1 MRIDDFRI
9 FENLQRARKI
19 LSDNKVAETDPRFIE
34 LRKMLQ
40 RNAGYVGQF
49 TKWMIEN
56 RKSIEELKSLYD
68 RLRANRI
75 DKPIE
80 GFDRPEDLI
89 DYIVSKNSQKDIS
102 EIYAEMTRSVKE
114 MVEEYDGEI
123 RGFITNNLQ
132 HKDIIKNFIAR
143 KASRYDDGYE
153 FLKALEKEID
163 DMSNWDEKFE
173 NLKKDEHVVY
183 KDDEIIILMADNYSV
198 MVDYG
203 SRYWCITEDEY
214 TFNEYS
220 ENGFQLIIF
229 FIQKSPTDNDSMM
242 GLTVDQ
248 DGLISNS
255 KSPISHIYTARWR
268 NDDEVTEKE
277 QRDIISKYPV
287 LGKSDLLRSLVLKA
301 AMSRLED
308 ETFRVDDLPIFFNLI
323 KKEKDIEKSYQ
334 MISNLFSKIVDSN
347 VFDSSELDS
356 EQWAFFFKRLKE
368 SDISIYLM
376 KLLRL

>member
-153 FLKALEKEID
+153 FLEALEKEID
-163 DMSNWDEKFE
+163 DTSNWDEKFE

-198 MVDYG
+198 MEDYG
-203 SRYWCITEDEY
+203 SSYWCITEDEY